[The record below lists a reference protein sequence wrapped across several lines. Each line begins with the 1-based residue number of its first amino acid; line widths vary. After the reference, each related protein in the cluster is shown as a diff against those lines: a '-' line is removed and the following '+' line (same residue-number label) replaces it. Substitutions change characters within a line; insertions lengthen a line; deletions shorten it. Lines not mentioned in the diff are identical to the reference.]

1 MNMIALAS
9 CVLESTVRATA
20 IYWWELY
27 AGLTLGLMRGI
38 MGPMSRAILSHV
50 APATEVGMLNIS
62 YASFKKKIPH
72 VSIIVGKIF
81 ALTTSLE
88 SLSPLIAAPLYTT
101 VYNATLDYYP
111 GIFNFISAGLYLLCF
126 TFIS

>member
-1 MNMIALAS
+1 MHFS
-9 CVLESTVRATA
+9 
-20 IYWWELY
+20 
-27 AGLTLGLMRGI
+27 
-38 MGPMSRAILSHV
+38 
-50 APATEVGMLNIS
+50 
-62 YASFKKKIPH
+62 KKKKEKPH

-126 TFIS
+126 TFISWVLNATTCLFL